1 MRFPSSLRCVF
12 SRGLQAGFTVGLIAF
27 GLVGTITASA
37 AESESQAWSETLERI
52 STGVVSIKI
61 DSTRAFDT
69 EWNQSSQATGFVVDA
84 ERGLILTNR
93 HVVTPGPVRA
103 EALFTNQEEVE
114 LTAIYRDPVHD
125 FGFYQYDPSKLKY
138 IEPAELLLDPESA
151 KVGRQIRVVGN
162 DAGEQL
168 SFLSGTIARL
178 RRPAPEYGRGHYN
191 DFNTYYLQAASGTS
205 GGSSGSPV
213 IDIAGNVVALN
224 AGASSQAASSFF
236 LPLDRVQRVLE
247 LIQSGAPVSRGT
259 LVTVF
264 RHQAF
269 DELRRLGLQEETEAT
284 IRQRFPEQT
293 GMLVVRE
300 IVPGGVGEG
309 ELKVGDIL
317 VQANG
322 EYVTD
327 FVPLEAIF
335 DEHVGAALQLT
346 VERNGDV
353 LGIEIEVQD
362 LHAITP
368 MEYIE
373 FGDALV
379 HNLSYQQARH
389 LNKGIEGVYVA
400 NPGYVLGNA
409 GMGRGAVI
417 IAVDDQA
424 IETIDD
430 FEGALAGLADRDRAA
445 VRFYSFEDPV
455 TTKLQTI
462 IMDRRWFP
470 VQRCRRDDSTGLWP
484 CHALADGPV
493 AEPTEPATV
502 SLVQHRDRRVQAV
515 APSLVMVNYDMPY
528 TLSGISERRYY
539 GTGLIVDA
547 ENGLVIVDRNTVP
560 EAMGDVRITFAGQL
574 EVVGNVKYIHP
585 THNIAVVSYDPALIG
600 DTKVR
605 AAKMNTRMP
614 DPGDKLWVIGLY
626 SDNKLVYQASEV
638 ASIEPVNLPLS
649 RTMRFREAN
658 IDTLDLINGPA
669 NIDGVIV
676 DAKGAVVAKWSS
688 FAFELG
694 GELHQENR
702 GIPAEMLVE
711 ARDLARDSA
720 PLHSIEVEWRQLPL
734 STARNLGLD
743 AEWVKR
749 LQTHDPERRQILSVV
764 RTVAGT
770 PAAQMLQT
778 GDLLLSIDGTPAT
791 RFREVERA
799 VQRDQVELQ
808 VLRNGKVEA
817 LSLATVALDGRGVRR
832 AAMWA
837 GALLQ
842 APYRDMA
849 AQRAVEPYGVY
860 VSFFAYGSPAS
871 RFGLY
876 AGRRIVE
883 VDGIATPDMDSF
895 LEIVANRAD
904 RQSVRLTT
912 VTWNNAVDVLTL
924 KLDQT
929 YWPAYEILYDSEG
942 WHRTAVD

>member
-1 MRFPSSLRCVF
+1 MRFLYKLLA
-12 SRGLQAGFTVGLIAF
+12 GLSAGFVVSGPIGVIAAPA
-27 GLVGTITASA
+27 V
-37 AESESQAWSETLERI
+37 ESDSQAWRGTLERI

-114 LTAIYRDPVHD
+114 LAAVYRDPVHD
-125 FGFYQYDPSKLKY
+125 FGFYQYDPSKLRY
-138 IEPAELLLDPESA
+138 IEPAELSLEPESA
-151 KVGRQIRVVGN
+151 KVGREIRVVGN

-178 RRPAPEYGRGHYN
+178 RRPAPDYGRGHYN

-213 IDIAGNVVALN
+213 VDIAGNVVALN
-224 AGASSQAASSFF
+224 AGASSHAASSFF
-236 LPLDRVQRVLE
+236 LPLDRVQRALE
-247 LIQSGAPVSRGT
+247 LIQAGAPVSRGT
-259 LVTVF
+259 LATVF

-269 DELRRLGLQEETEAT
+269 DELRRLGLREETEGA
-284 IRQRFPEQT
+284 IRQQFPKQT
-293 GMLVVRE
+293 GMLVVEE
-300 IVPGGVGEG
+300 IVPGAVADGV
-309 ELKVGDIL
+309 LKVGDIL

-322 EYVTD
+322 DYVTD
-327 FVPLEAIF
+327 FVPLEAIL
-335 DEHVGAALQLT
+335 DGHVGKTVALT
-346 VERNGDV
+346 IERNGDV
-353 LGIEIEVQD
+353 LGIDIDVLD
-362 LHAITP
+362 LHEITP

-373 FGDALV
+373 FGDSLV

-409 GMGRGAVI
+409 GMGRGSVI
-417 IAVDDQA
+417 VAVDDQA

-430 FEGALAGLADRDRAA
+430 FETALAGLADRDRAA
-445 VRFYSFEDPV
+445 VRFYSFEDSV

-470 VQRCRRDDSTGLWP
+470 VQRCRRDDTTGLWP
-484 CHALADGPV
+484 CHALDPGPP
-493 AEPTEPATV
+493 AQPAEPATA
-502 SLVQHRDRRVQAV
+502 SFVQHRDRRMQAI

-539 GTGLIVDA
+539 GTGLIVDT
-547 ENGLVIVDRNTVP
+547 EQGLVIVDRNTVP
-560 EAMGDVRITFAGQL
+560 EAMGDVRITFAGEL

-585 THNIAVVSYDPALIG
+585 THNIAVVSYDPELIG
-600 DTKVR
+600 DTPVR
-605 AAKMNTRMP
+605 AAKLNTRIP
-614 DPGDKLWVIGLY
+614 DPGEKLWVIGLY
-626 SDNKLVYQASEV
+626 SDNKPVYQASEL

-658 IDTLDLINGPA
+658 LDTLDLINAPE

-676 DAKGAVVAKWSS
+676 DSKGAVVAKWSS

-702 GIPAEMLVE
+702 GIPSEMLVE
-711 ARDLARDSA
+711 ARDLARDA
-720 PLHSIEVEWRQLPL
+720 GQLHSIEVEWRQLPL

-749 LQTHDPERRQILSVV
+749 LQVHDPERRQILSVV
-764 RTVAGT
+764 RTVAGS
-770 PAAQMLQT
+770 PAAQKLQT

-799 VQRDQVELQ
+799 VQRDAVDLQ
-808 VLRNGKVEA
+808 VLRNGKVESI
-817 LSLATVALDGRGVRR
+817 SLATVALDGQGVRR
-832 AAMWA
+832 ATMWA

-876 AGRRIVE
+876 AGRRIIE
-883 VDGIATPDMDSF
+883 VDGIATPDMDRF
-895 LEIVANRAD
+895 LELVANRAD
-904 RQSVRLTT
+904 RESVRLTT

>member
-1 MRFPSSLRCVF
+1 MRFLYKLLA
-12 SRGLQAGFTVGLIAF
+12 GLSAGFVVAGPIGVIAAPA
-27 GLVGTITASA
+27 V
-37 AESESQAWSETLERI
+37 ESDSQAWRGTLERI

-114 LTAIYRDPVHD
+114 LAAVYRDPVHD
-125 FGFYQYDPSKLKY
+125 FGFYQYDPSKLRY
-138 IEPAELLLDPESA
+138 IEPAELSLEPESA
-151 KVGRQIRVVGN
+151 KVGREIRVVGN

-178 RRPAPEYGRGHYN
+178 RRPAPDYGRGHYN
-191 DFNTYYLQAASGTS
+191 DFNTYYLQAASSTS

-213 IDIAGNVVALN
+213 VDIAGNVVALN
-224 AGASSQAASSFF
+224 AGASSHAASSFF
-236 LPLDRVQRVLE
+236 LPLDRVQRALE
-247 LIQSGAPVSRGT
+247 LIQAGAPVSRGT
-259 LVTVF
+259 LATVF

-269 DELRRLGLQEETEAT
+269 DELRRLGLREETEGA
-284 IRQRFPEQT
+284 IRQRFPKQT
-293 GMLVVRE
+293 GMLVVEE
-300 IVPGGVGEG
+300 IIPGAVADGV
-309 ELKVGDIL
+309 LKVGDIL

-322 EYVTD
+322 DYVTD
-327 FVPLEAIF
+327 FVPLEAIL
-335 DEHVGAALQLT
+335 DGHVGKTVALT
-346 VERNGDV
+346 IERNGDV
-353 LGIEIEVQD
+353 LEKNIDVLD
-362 LHAITP
+362 LHEITP

-373 FGDALV
+373 FGDSLV

-409 GMGRGAVI
+409 GLGRGSVI
-417 IAVDDQA
+417 VAVDDQA

-430 FEGALAGLADRDRAA
+430 FETALAGLADRDRAA
-445 VRFYSFEDPV
+445 VRFYSFEDSV

-470 VQRCRRDDSTGLWP
+470 VQRCRRDDTTGLWP
-484 CHALADGPV
+484 CHALEPGPP
-493 AEPTEPATV
+493 AEPAEPATA
-502 SLVQHRDRRVQAV
+502 SFVQHRDRRMQAI

-539 GTGLIVDA
+539 GTGLIVDT
-547 ENGLVIVDRNTVP
+547 EQGLVIVDRNTVP
-560 EAMGDVRITFAGQL
+560 EAMGDVRITFAGEL

-585 THNIAVVSYDPALIG
+585 THNIAVVSYDPKLIG
-600 DTKVR
+600 DTPVR
-605 AAKMNTRMP
+605 AAKLNTRIP
-614 DPGDKLWVIGLY
+614 EPGEKLWVIGLY
-626 SDNKLVYQASEV
+626 SDNKPVYQASEL

-658 IDTLDLINGPA
+658 LDTLDLINGPE

-676 DAKGAVVAKWSS
+676 DSKGAVIAKWSS

-702 GIPAEMLVE
+702 GIPSEMLVE
-711 ARDLARDSA
+711 ARDLARDA
-720 PLHSIEVEWRQLPL
+720 GLLHSIEVEWRQLPL
-734 STARNLGLD
+734 SLARNLGLD

-749 LQTHDPERRQILSVV
+749 LKVHDPERRQILSVV
-764 RTVAGT
+764 RTVAGS
-770 PAAQMLQT
+770 PAAQKLQT

-799 VQRDQVELQ
+799 VQRDAVDLQ
-808 VLRNGKVEA
+808 VLRNRTVESI
-817 LSLATVALDGRGVRR
+817 SLATVALDGQGVRR
-832 AAMWA
+832 ATMWA

-860 VSFFAYGSPAS
+860 VSYFAYGSPAS

-876 AGRRIVE
+876 AGRRIIE
-883 VDGIATPDMDSF
+883 VDGIATPDMDRF
-895 LEIVANRAD
+895 LEMVANRAD
-904 RQSVRLTT
+904 RESVRLTT

>member
-1 MRFPSSLRCVF
+1 MRFLF
-12 SRGLQAGFTVGLIAF
+12 KLLAGLSAGFVVSGPIGVIAAPA
-27 GLVGTITASA
+27 V
-37 AESESQAWSETLERI
+37 ESDSQAWRGTLERI

-114 LTAIYRDPVHD
+114 LAAVYRDPVHD
-125 FGFYQYDPSKLKY
+125 FGFYQYDPSKLRY
-138 IEPAELLLDPESA
+138 IEPAELSLEPESA
-151 KVGRQIRVVGN
+151 KVGREIRVVGN

-178 RRPAPEYGRGHYN
+178 RRPAPDYGRGHYN

-213 IDIAGNVVALN
+213 VDIAGNVVALN
-224 AGASSQAASSFF
+224 AGASSHAASSFF
-236 LPLDRVQRVLE
+236 LPLDRVQRALE
-247 LIQSGAPVSRGT
+247 LIQAGAPVSRGT
-259 LVTVF
+259 LATVF

-269 DELRRLGLQEETEAT
+269 DELRRLGLREETEGA
-284 IRQRFPEQT
+284 IRQQFPKQT
-293 GMLVVRE
+293 GMLVVEE
-300 IVPGGVGEG
+300 IIPGAVADGV
-309 ELKVGDIL
+309 LKVGDIL

-322 EYVTD
+322 DYVTD
-327 FVPLEAIF
+327 FVPLETIL
-335 DEHVGAALQLT
+335 DGHVGKTVALT
-346 VERNGDV
+346 IERNGDV
-353 LGIEIEVQD
+353 LGIDIDVLD
-362 LHAITP
+362 LHEITP

-373 FGDALV
+373 FGDSLV

-409 GMGRGAVI
+409 GMGRGSVI
-417 IAVDDQA
+417 VAVDDQA

-430 FEGALAGLADRDRAA
+430 FETALAGLADRDRAA
-445 VRFYSFEDPV
+445 VRFYSFEDSV

-470 VQRCRRDDSTGLWP
+470 VQRCRRDDTTGLWP
-484 CHALADGPV
+484 CHALDPGPP
-493 AEPTEPATV
+493 AEPAEPATA
-502 SLVQHRDRRVQAV
+502 SFVQHRDRRMQAI

-539 GTGLIVDA
+539 GTGLIVDT
-547 ENGLVIVDRNTVP
+547 EQGLVIVDRNTVP
-560 EAMGDVRITFAGQL
+560 EAMGDVRITFAGEL

-585 THNIAVVSYDPALIG
+585 THNIAVVSYDPELIG
-600 DTKVR
+600 DTPVR
-605 AAKMNTRMP
+605 AAKLNTRIP
-614 DPGDKLWVIGLY
+614 DPGEKLWVIGLY
-626 SDNKLVYQASEV
+626 SDNKPVYQASEL

-658 IDTLDLINGPA
+658 LDTLDLINAPE

-676 DAKGAVVAKWSS
+676 DSKGAVVAKWSS

-702 GIPAEMLVE
+702 GIPSEMLVE
-711 ARDLARDSA
+711 ARDLARDA
-720 PLHSIEVEWRQLPL
+720 GLLHSIEVEWRQLPL
-734 STARNLGLD
+734 SAARNLGLD

-749 LQTHDPERRQILSVV
+749 LQVHDPERRQILSVV
-764 RTVAGT
+764 RTVAGS
-770 PAAQMLQT
+770 PAAQKLQT
-778 GDLLLSIDGTPAT
+778 GDLLLTIDGTPAT

-799 VQRDQVELQ
+799 VQRDAVDLQ
-808 VLRNGKVEA
+808 VLRNGKVESI
-817 LSLATVALDGRGVRR
+817 SLATVALDGQGVRR
-832 AAMWA
+832 ATMWA

-876 AGRRIVE
+876 AGRRIIE
-883 VDGIATPDMDSF
+883 VDGIATPDMDRF

-904 RQSVRLTT
+904 RESVRLTT

>member
-1 MRFPSSLRCVF
+1 MRFLYKLLAGVS
-12 SRGLQAGFTVGLIAF
+12 AGFVVSGPIGVIAAPA
-27 GLVGTITASA
+27 V
-37 AESESQAWSETLERI
+37 ESDSQAWRGTLERI

-114 LTAIYRDPVHD
+114 LAAVYRDPVHD
-125 FGFYQYDPSKLKY
+125 FGFYQYDPSKLRY
-138 IEPAELLLDPESA
+138 IEPAELSLEPESA
-151 KVGRQIRVVGN
+151 KVGREIRVVGN

-178 RRPAPEYGRGHYN
+178 RRPAPDYGRGHYN

-213 IDIAGNVVALN
+213 VDIAGNVVALN
-224 AGASSQAASSFF
+224 AGASSHAASSFF
-236 LPLDRVQRVLE
+236 LPLDRVQRALE
-247 LIQSGAPVSRGT
+247 LIQAGAPVSRGT
-259 LVTVF
+259 LATVF

-269 DELRRLGLQEETEAT
+269 DELRRLGLREETEGA
-284 IRQRFPEQT
+284 IRQQFPQQT
-293 GMLVVRE
+293 GMLVVEE
-300 IVPGGVGEG
+300 IVPGAVADGV
-309 ELKVGDIL
+309 LKVGDIL

-322 EYVTD
+322 DYVTD
-327 FVPLEAIF
+327 FVPLEAIL
-335 DEHVGAALQLT
+335 DGHVGKTVALT
-346 VERNGDV
+346 IERNGDV
-353 LGIEIEVQD
+353 LGIDIDVLD
-362 LHAITP
+362 LHEITP

-373 FGDALV
+373 FGDSLV

-409 GMGRGAVI
+409 GMGRGSVI
-417 IAVDDQA
+417 VAVDDQA

-430 FEGALAGLADRDRAA
+430 FETALAGLADRDRAA
-445 VRFYSFEDPV
+445 VRFYSFEDSV

-470 VQRCRRDDSTGLWP
+470 VQRCRRDDTTGLWP
-484 CHALADGPV
+484 CHALEPGPP
-493 AEPTEPATV
+493 AEPAEPATA
-502 SLVQHRDRRVQAV
+502 SFVQHRDRRMQAI

-539 GTGLIVDA
+539 GTGLIVDT
-547 ENGLVIVDRNTVP
+547 EQGLVIVDRNTVP
-560 EAMGDVRITFAGQL
+560 EAMGDVRITFAGEL

-585 THNIAVVSYDPALIG
+585 THNIAVVSYDPELIG
-600 DTKVR
+600 DTPVR
-605 AAKMNTRMP
+605 AAKLNTRIP
-614 DPGDKLWVIGLY
+614 DPGEKLWVIGLY
-626 SDNKLVYQASEV
+626 SDNKPVYQASEL

-658 IDTLDLINGPA
+658 LDTLDLINAPE

-676 DAKGAVVAKWSS
+676 DSKGAVVAKWSS

-702 GIPAEMLVE
+702 GIPSEMLVE
-711 ARDLARDSA
+711 ARDLARDA
-720 PLHSIEVEWRQLPL
+720 GQLHSIEVEWRQLPL

-749 LQTHDPERRQILSVV
+749 LQVHDPERRQILSVV
-764 RTVAGT
+764 RTVAGS
-770 PAAQMLQT
+770 PAAQKLQT

-799 VQRDQVELQ
+799 VQRDAVDLQ
-808 VLRNGKVEA
+808 VLRNGKVEPI
-817 LSLATVALDGRGVRR
+817 SLTTVALDGQGVRR
-832 AAMWA
+832 ATMWA

-876 AGRRIVE
+876 AGRRIIE
-883 VDGIATPDMDSF
+883 VDGIATPDMDRF

-904 RQSVRLTT
+904 RESVRLTT

-929 YWPAYEILYDSEG
+929 YWPVYEILYDSEG

>member
-1 MRFPSSLRCVF
+1 MRFLFSL
-12 SRGLQAGFTVGLIAF
+12 SAGLIVT
-27 GLVGTITASA
+27 GLVGAGA
-37 AESESQAWSETLERI
+37 ALGAESESQAWSGTLERI

-84 ERGLILTNR
+84 QRGLILTNR

-114 LTAIYRDPVHD
+114 LTAVYRDPVHD

-138 IEPAELLLDPESA
+138 IEPAELSLNPDGA
-151 KVGRQIRVVGN
+151 KVGREIRVVGN

-178 RRPAPEYGRGHYN
+178 RRPAPDYGRGNYN

-213 IDIAGNVVALN
+213 IDISGTVVALN
-224 AGASSQAASSFF
+224 AGASSHAASSFF
-236 LPLDRVQRVLE
+236 LPLDRVQRVLG
-247 LIQSGAPVSRGT
+247 LIQSGTPVSRGT
-259 LVTVF
+259 LEAVF
-264 RHQAF
+264 VHQAF
-269 DELRRLGLQEETEAT
+269 DELRRLGLREAT
-284 IRQRFPEQT
+284 EEAIRQRFPDQT
-293 GMLVVRE
+293 GMLVVKE
-300 IVPGGVGEG
+300 IISGGVADGR
-309 ELKVGDIL
+309 LKVGDIL
-317 VQANG
+317 VQANE

-327 FVPLEAIF
+327 FVPLEAIL
-335 DEHVGAALQLT
+335 DGHVGEPLKLI
-346 VERNGDV
+346 VERNDDV
-353 LGIEIEVQD
+353 LGIDIDVLD

-409 GMGRGAVI
+409 GMGRGSVI
-417 IAVDDQA
+417 VAVDDQDVK
-424 IETIDD
+424 TIDD
-430 FEGALAGLADRDRAA
+430 FEAALTGLADRDRAA

-455 TTKLQTI
+455 TNKLQTI

-470 VQRCRRDDSTGLWP
+470 VQRCRRNDATGLWP
-484 CHALADGPV
+484 CHALDAGPV
-493 AEPTEPATV
+493 ASPAKPATA
-502 SLVQHRDRRVQAV
+502 SFVQHRDRRVQAI

-539 GTGLIVDA
+539 GTGLVVDA
-547 ENGLVIVDRNTVP
+547 EHGLVIVDRNTVP

-585 THNIAVVSYDPALIG
+585 THNIAVVSYDPALLG
-600 DTKVR
+600 ETKVR
-605 AAKMNTRMP
+605 SAKLNTRMP
-614 DPGDKLWVIGLY
+614 EPGEKLWVIGLY

-638 ASIEPVNLPLS
+638 ASIEPVSLPLS

-658 IDTLDLINGPA
+658 LETLDLVNGPG

-676 DAKGAVVAKWSS
+676 DSKGAVVAKWSS

-702 GIPAEMLVE
+702 GVPADLLVE
-711 ARDLARDSA
+711 ARDLARDA
-720 PLHSIEVEWRQLPL
+720 GRLYSIEVEWRQLPL
-734 STARNLGLD
+734 STARNLGLG
-743 AEWVKR
+743 AEWVQR
-749 LQTHDPERRQILSVV
+749 LQAHDPDRRQILSVV

-770 PAAQMLQT
+770 PAAQALQA
-778 GDLLLSIDGTPAT
+778 GDLLLSIDGTPVT

-799 VQRDQVELQ
+799 VQRDEVDLQ
-808 VLRNGKVEA
+808 VLRNGQVEA
-817 LSLATVALDGRGVRR
+817 ISLATVALDGQGVRR
-832 AAMWA
+832 ATMWA

-871 RFGLY
+871 RYGLF
-876 AGRRIVE
+876 AGRRIIE
-883 VDGIATPDMDSF
+883 VDGIATPDMDRF
-895 LEIVANRAD
+895 LEVVADRAD
-904 RQSVRLTT
+904 RESVRLTT
-912 VTWNNAVDVLTL
+912 VTWSNAVDVLTL

>member
-1 MRFPSSLRCVF
+1 MRFLYRLLA
-12 SRGLQAGFTVGLIAF
+12 GLSAGFVVSGPIGVIAAPA
-27 GLVGTITASA
+27 V
-37 AESESQAWSETLERI
+37 ESDSQAWRGTLERI

-114 LTAIYRDPVHD
+114 LAAVYRDPVHD
-125 FGFYQYDPSKLKY
+125 FGFYQYDPSKLRY
-138 IEPAELLLDPESA
+138 IEPAELSLEPESA
-151 KVGRQIRVVGN
+151 KVGREIRVVGN

-178 RRPAPEYGRGHYN
+178 RRPAPDYGRGHYN

-213 IDIAGNVVALN
+213 VDIAGNVVALN
-224 AGASSQAASSFF
+224 AGASSHAASSFF
-236 LPLDRVQRVLE
+236 LPLDRVQRALE
-247 LIQSGAPVSRGT
+247 LIQAGAPVSRGT
-259 LVTVF
+259 LATVF

-269 DELRRLGLQEETEAT
+269 DELRRLGLREETEGA
-284 IRQRFPEQT
+284 IRQQFPKQT
-293 GMLVVRE
+293 GMLVVEE
-300 IVPGGVGEG
+300 IVPGAVADGV
-309 ELKVGDIL
+309 LKVGDIL

-322 EYVTD
+322 DYVTD
-327 FVPLEAIF
+327 FVPLEAIL
-335 DEHVGAALQLT
+335 DGHVGKTVALT
-346 VERNGDV
+346 IERNGDV
-353 LGIEIEVQD
+353 LEKNIDVLD
-362 LHAITP
+362 LHEITP

-373 FGDALV
+373 FGDSLV

-389 LNKGIEGVYVA
+389 LNKGIEGAYVA

-409 GMGRGAVI
+409 GLGRGSVI
-417 IAVDDQA
+417 VAVDDQA

-430 FEGALAGLADRDRAA
+430 FETALAGLADRDRAA
-445 VRFYSFEDPV
+445 VRFYSFEDSV

-470 VQRCRRDDSTGLWP
+470 VQRCRRDDTTGLWP
-484 CHALADGPV
+484 CHALEPGPP
-493 AEPTEPATV
+493 AEPAEPATA
-502 SLVQHRDRRVQAV
+502 SFVQHRDRRMQAI

-539 GTGLIVDA
+539 GTGLIVDT
-547 ENGLVIVDRNTVP
+547 EQGLVIVDRNTVP
-560 EAMGDVRITFAGQL
+560 EAMGDVRITFAGEL

-585 THNIAVVSYDPALIG
+585 THNIAVVSYDPELIG
-600 DTKVR
+600 DTPVR
-605 AAKMNTRMP
+605 AAKLNTRIP
-614 DPGDKLWVIGLY
+614 DPGEKLWVIGLY
-626 SDNKLVYQASEV
+626 SDNKPVYQASEL

-658 IDTLDLINGPA
+658 LDTLDLINAPE

-676 DAKGAVVAKWSS
+676 DSKGAVVAKWSS

-702 GIPAEMLVE
+702 GIPSEMLVE
-711 ARDLARDSA
+711 ARDLARDA
-720 PLHSIEVEWRQLPL
+720 GQLHSIEVEWRQLPL

-749 LQTHDPERRQILSVV
+749 LQVHDPERRQILSVV
-764 RTVAGT
+764 RTVAGS
-770 PAAQMLQT
+770 PAAQKLQT

-799 VQRDQVELQ
+799 VQRDAVDLQ
-808 VLRNGKVEA
+808 VLRNGKVEPI
-817 LSLATVALDGRGVRR
+817 SLTTVALDGQGVRR
-832 AAMWA
+832 ATMWA

-876 AGRRIVE
+876 AGRRIIE
-883 VDGIATPDMDSF
+883 VDGIATPDMDRF

-904 RQSVRLTT
+904 RESVRLTT

>member
-1 MRFPSSLRCVF
+1 MRFLYKLLAGVW
-12 SRGLQAGFTVGLIAF
+12 AGFVVSGPIGVIAAPA
-27 GLVGTITASA
+27 V
-37 AESESQAWSETLERI
+37 ESDSQAWRGTLERI

-114 LTAIYRDPVHD
+114 LAAVYRDPVHD
-125 FGFYQYDPSKLKY
+125 FGFYQYDPSKLRY
-138 IEPAELLLDPESA
+138 IEPAELSLEPESA
-151 KVGRQIRVVGN
+151 KVGREIRVVGN

-178 RRPAPEYGRGHYN
+178 RRPAPDYGRGHYN

-213 IDIAGNVVALN
+213 VDIAGNVVALN
-224 AGASSQAASSFF
+224 AGASSHAASSFF
-236 LPLDRVQRVLE
+236 LPLDRVQRALD
-247 LIQSGAPVSRGT
+247 LIQAGAPVSRGT
-259 LVTVF
+259 LATVF

-269 DELRRLGLQEETEAT
+269 DELRRLGLREETEGA
-284 IRQRFPEQT
+284 IRQQFPKQT
-293 GMLVVRE
+293 GMLVVEE
-300 IVPGGVGEG
+300 IIPGAVADGV
-309 ELKVGDIL
+309 LKVGDIL

-322 EYVTD
+322 DYVTD
-327 FVPLEAIF
+327 FVPLETIL
-335 DEHVGAALQLT
+335 DGHVGKTVALT
-346 VERNGDV
+346 IERNGDV
-353 LGIEIEVQD
+353 LGIDIDVLD
-362 LHAITP
+362 LHEITP

-373 FGDALV
+373 FGDSLV

-409 GMGRGAVI
+409 GMGRGSVI
-417 IAVDDQA
+417 VAVDDQA

-430 FEGALAGLADRDRAA
+430 FETALAGLADRDRAA
-445 VRFYSFEDPV
+445 VRFYSFEDSV

-470 VQRCRRDDSTGLWP
+470 VQRCRRDDTTGLWP
-484 CHALADGPV
+484 CHALDPGPP
-493 AEPTEPATV
+493 AEPAEPATA
-502 SLVQHRDRRVQAV
+502 SFVQHRDRRMQAI

-539 GTGLIVDA
+539 GTGLIVDT
-547 ENGLVIVDRNTVP
+547 EQGLVIVDRNTVP
-560 EAMGDVRITFAGQL
+560 EAMGDVRITFAGEL

-585 THNIAVVSYDPALIG
+585 THNIAVVSYDPELIG
-600 DTKVR
+600 DTPVR
-605 AAKMNTRMP
+605 AAKLNTRIP
-614 DPGDKLWVIGLY
+614 DPGEKLWVIGLY
-626 SDNKLVYQASEV
+626 SDNKPVYQASEL

-658 IDTLDLINGPA
+658 LDTLDLINAPE

-676 DAKGAVVAKWSS
+676 DSKGAVVAKWSS
-688 FAFELG
+688 FAFEIG

-702 GIPAEMLVE
+702 GIPSEMLVE
-711 ARDLARDSA
+711 ARDLARDA
-720 PLHSIEVEWRQLPL
+720 GQLHSIEVEWRQLPL

-749 LQTHDPERRQILSVV
+749 LQVHDPERRQILSVV
-764 RTVAGT
+764 RTVAGS
-770 PAAQMLQT
+770 PAAQKLQT

-799 VQRDQVELQ
+799 VQRDAVDLQ
-808 VLRNGKVEA
+808 VLRNGKAESI
-817 LSLATVALDGRGVRR
+817 SLATVALDGQGVRR
-832 AAMWA
+832 ATMWA

-876 AGRRIVE
+876 AGRRIIE
-883 VDGIATPDMDSF
+883 VDGIATPDMDRF

-904 RQSVRLTT
+904 RESVRLTT

>member
-1 MRFPSSLRCVF
+1 MRFLYKLLA
-12 SRGLQAGFTVGLIAF
+12 GLSAGFVVSGPIGVIAAPA
-27 GLVGTITASA
+27 V
-37 AESESQAWSETLERI
+37 ESDSQAWRGTLERI

-114 LTAIYRDPVHD
+114 LAAVYRDPVHD
-125 FGFYQYDPSKLKY
+125 FGFYQYDPSKLRY
-138 IEPAELLLDPESA
+138 IEPAELSLEPESA
-151 KVGRQIRVVGN
+151 KVGREIRVVGN

-178 RRPAPEYGRGHYN
+178 RRPAPDYGRGHYN

-213 IDIAGNVVALN
+213 VDIAGNVVALN
-224 AGASSQAASSFF
+224 AGASSHAASSFF
-236 LPLDRVQRVLE
+236 LPLDRVQRALE
-247 LIQSGAPVSRGT
+247 LIQAGAPVSRGT
-259 LVTVF
+259 LATVF

-269 DELRRLGLQEETEAT
+269 DELRRLGLREETEGA
-284 IRQRFPEQT
+284 IRQQFPKQT
-293 GMLVVRE
+293 GMLVVEE
-300 IVPGGVGEG
+300 IIPGAVADGL
-309 ELKVGDIL
+309 LKVGDIL

-322 EYVTD
+322 DYVTD
-327 FVPLEAIF
+327 FVPLEAIL
-335 DEHVGAALQLT
+335 DGHVGKTVALT
-346 VERNGDV
+346 IERNGDV
-353 LGIEIEVQD
+353 LGIDIDVLD
-362 LHAITP
+362 LHEITP

-373 FGDALV
+373 FGDSLV

-409 GMGRGAVI
+409 GMGRGSVI
-417 IAVDDQA
+417 VAVDDQA

-430 FEGALAGLADRDRAA
+430 FETVLTGLADRDRAA
-445 VRFYSFEDPV
+445 VRFYSFEDSV

-470 VQRCRRDDSTGLWP
+470 VQRCRRDDTTGLWP
-484 CHALADGPV
+484 CHGLDPGPP
-493 AEPTEPATV
+493 AQPAEPATA
-502 SLVQHRDRRVQAV
+502 SFVQHRDRRMQAI

-539 GTGLIVDA
+539 GTGLIVDT
-547 ENGLVIVDRNTVP
+547 EQGLVIVDRNTVP
-560 EAMGDVRITFAGQL
+560 EAMGDVRITFAGEL

-585 THNIAVVSYDPALIG
+585 THNIAVVSYDPELIG
-600 DTKVR
+600 DTPVR
-605 AAKMNTRMP
+605 AAKLNTRIP
-614 DPGDKLWVIGLY
+614 DPGEKLWVIGLY
-626 SDNKLVYQASEV
+626 SDNKPVYQASEL

-658 IDTLDLINGPA
+658 LDTLDLINAPE

-676 DAKGAVVAKWSS
+676 DSKGAVVAKWSS
-688 FAFELG
+688 FAFEIG

-702 GIPAEMLVE
+702 GIPSEMLVE
-711 ARDLARDSA
+711 ARDLARDA
-720 PLHSIEVEWRQLPL
+720 GQLHSIEVEWRQLPL

-749 LQTHDPERRQILSVV
+749 LQVHDPERRQILSVV
-764 RTVAGT
+764 RTVAGS
-770 PAAQMLQT
+770 PAAQKLQT

-799 VQRDQVELQ
+799 VQRDAVDLQ
-808 VLRNGKVEA
+808 VLRNGKVEPIN
-817 LSLATVALDGRGVRR
+817 LATVALDGQGVRR
-832 AAMWA
+832 ATMWA

-876 AGRRIVE
+876 AGRRIIE
-883 VDGIATPDMDSF
+883 VDGIATPDMDRF
-895 LEIVANRAD
+895 LELVANRAD
-904 RQSVRLTT
+904 RESVRLTT